1 MITKRSRYAKL
12 DLVSVVDDRGL
23 TRTLIDLRSVEPPA
37 SVLEIVPRPGERLDH
52 LAHRYY
58 RDPTRFW
65 RIADASDQLDP
76 FDVVAV
82 GEALAIPPR
91 R

>member
-1 MITKRSRYAKL
+1 MINKRSRYAKTGTVEVS
-12 DLVSVVDDRGL
+12 DAAGQARELV
-23 TRTLIDLRSVEPPA
+23 DLRVVA
-37 SVLEIVPRPGERLDH
+37 DADAVLEIVPRPGERLDH

-65 RIADASDQLDP
+65 RIADAADALDP
-76 FDVVAV
+76 FDAVVP

>member
-12 DLVSVVDDRGL
+12 DIVSVADDRGQ
-23 TRTLIDLRSVEPPA
+23 TRALIDLRTTAVPTA
-37 SVLEIVPRPGERLDH
+37 VLEIVPRPGERLDH

-76 FDVVAV
+76 FDVVAL
-82 GEALAIPPR
+82 GEPLAIPPR

>member
-1 MITKRSRYAKL
+1 MINKRSRYAKL
-12 DLVSVVDDRGL
+12 DIVSVVDDRGQ
-23 TRTLIDLRSVEPPA
+23 TRSLIDLRTVEPQA
-37 SVLEIVPRPGERLDH
+37 AVLEIVPRPGERVDH

-65 RIADASDQLDP
+65 RIADASDALDP
-76 FDVVAV
+76 FDVVVA
-82 GEALAIPPR
+82 GEPLAIPPR